1 MEIKPAT
8 GIDSLVFGMTMNDAQ
23 KLFGKPEEE
32 VKLDDIEDFQATVWH
47 YWQNGVSLF
56 FDENDNQHFF
66 SVEIDNLDTELWGH
80 KIFTLKEKQIIELF
94 KIKGFEQSDAEMHEW
109 GEKRVTFDALNIDFY
124 FEKNNLVSINFGK
137 I

>member
-56 FDENDNQHFF
+56 LMKT
-66 SVEIDNLDTELWGH
+66 IT
-80 KIFTLKEKQIIELF
+80 
-94 KIKGFEQSDAEMHEW
+94 
-109 GEKRVTFDALNIDFY
+109 NISFQW
-124 FEKNNLVSINFGK
+124 K
-137 I
+137 